1 MEAKDVRRNI
11 DKIRSS
17 RDLWKE
23 FEYQDPD
30 VNYFKRYAAAVAIQY
45 DWKPEDYDLIKFL
58 MENEVES
65 RIHDPYGGCGD
76 SLTLIS
82 YLLAKFRRPENVWL
96 FEKAKSANFDTHCAY
111 FDECIFSAG
120 VELTCKYLEGFELTE
135 TNTYLFEHKDQLNSL
150 FSEQDIGDY
159 FHRMTLWFPDS
170 MEKEK
175 TESLLIKAIDFD
187 DLEEAER
194 LFDILEKQAEPDVQ
208 TLYYRAKELKKYEK
222 AIFYKQKELELTT
235 DARDKVS
242 FILDITE
249 LHILNNDYM
258 KAFESAQS
266 WERLLTQFDSWQYTG
281 LGRSM
286 SESWFDICLGF
297 YKEKDIISA
306 QLCYRNGDWMIRTT
320 NNFSLNVLEKALAC
334 SKAVRDEKGIRFYKK
349 IVKKEQ
355 RCRR

>member
-1 MEAKDVRRNI
+1 MEAKDVRQNI

-45 DWKPEDYDLIKFL
+45 DWKPEDYDLIKLL

-96 FEKAKSANFDTHCAY
+96 FEKAKCANFDTYCAY
-111 FDECIFSAG
+111 FNECIFSAG

-135 TNTYLFEHKDQLNSL
+135 SNTYLFEHKDQLNSL

-159 FHRMTLWFPDS
+159 FHRMTLRFPDS

-187 DLEEAER
+187 DLEEAEK
-194 LFDILEKQAEPDVQ
+194 LFDILEKQAEPDVR
-208 TLYYRAKELKKYEK
+208 TLYHRAKELKKYEK
-222 AIFYKQKELELTT
+222 AIFYKEKELCSPPHYLAEKRVVFANTT
-235 DARDKVS
+235 GGAT
-242 FILDITE
+242 I
-249 LHILNNDYM
+249 HIL
-258 KAFESAQS
+258 
-266 WERLLTQFDSWQYTG
+266 
-281 LGRSM
+281 
-286 SESWFDICLGF
+286 
-297 YKEKDIISA
+297 
-306 QLCYRNGDWMIRTT
+306 
-320 NNFSLNVLEKALAC
+320 
-334 SKAVRDEKGIRFYKK
+334 
-349 IVKKEQ
+349 
-355 RCRR
+355 